1 MAASGTLDSSSVPK
15 YAGVSLP
22 ILLLLGGVAA
32 GVLLAL
38 LCRLL
43 VNATARSRAR
53 SADRGLRKAVHEV
66 SAELVVAPIAAELD
80 AFRTVRNGLTTAL
93 K

>member
-1 MAASGTLDSSSVPK
+1 VPT

-22 ILLLLGGVAA
+22 LLLLLGGVAA

-43 VNATARSRAR
+43 VSVTARSRAAVANR
-53 SADRGLRKAVHEV
+53 RLRDAVEEVAAELIVTPV
-66 SAELVVAPIAAELD
+66 SAELD
-80 AFRTVRNGLTTAL
+80 AYRTVRNGLSTAL